1 MTGGDTGARSVPRSV
16 LGRIVLVCGAVAA
29 GTGALALLGWVSGR
43 GELTALGNGHIP
55 MAPNTALL
63 FTLLG
68 SAVLLRETRPDSR
81 AIRRG
86 VVAVAAF
93 SVFVAGATLIGFAI
107 GHDLKV
113 DDWFFRTTRML
124 GQTPIGRMS
133 PVTAFCF
140 VLAGASL
147 LLSRSEI
154 RARTSIPGTVITLVG
169 SVAAMGYWYGAP
181 LLYGGTVIPVALPT
195 SLAFISL
202 GIGLVASAGPRS
214 WPLYMLIGPSTRA
227 RLLRALPPTV
237 MLLSLV
243 EDWISSSLFGHNDS
257 GTVIASAM
265 TAVLFLLII
274 GFVVGRVA
282 HVIGGAADRAEREL
296 KDAVSQ
302 RIQAEKELQAS
313 YNDLRKS
320 AEQRRL
326 LLGRLVSAQEE
337 ERARIS
343 GDLHDDS
350 IQMMV
355 AAELRLQMLRRA
367 VGPSLEFEVDR
378 VLAVVSTAA
387 RRLRRLMV
395 ELHPRTLD
403 RDGLVAAL
411 REHLELATEG
421 ESTYSLE
428 SHLSREP
435 DEDARRIAYRIVL
448 EALTNARK
456 HSRANQV
463 RVSLRDQ
470 GKGFA
475 VMIHDDGIGI
485 QAEDIS
491 QPAPGHIGLLSMRER
506 AETAGGWFKIG
517 PAMEQGTIVEFGLPY
532 GPNTAASDTEFARS
546 SASVLSGKQ

>member
-1 MTGGDTGARSVPRSV
+1 LRAVPRSV

-29 GTGALALLGWVSGR
+29 GTGALALVGWVTGR
-43 GELTALGNGHIP
+43 GELTALGSGYIP
-55 MAPNTALL
+55 MAPNTAVL

-68 SAVLLRETRPDSR
+68 SAVLVRETRPDSR

-86 VVAVAAF
+86 VVAAAAF
-93 SVFVAGATLIGFAI
+93 SVFLAGAPLIGLAI

-113 DDWFFRTTRML
+113 DDWFFRTTRVL
-124 GQTPIGRMS
+124 GETPIGRMS

-147 LLSRSEI
+147 LLSRSQI
-154 RARTSIPGTVITLVG
+154 RARTSIPGTVITLIG

-181 LLYGGTVIPVALPT
+181 LLYGGIVIPVALPT

-214 WPLYMLIGPSTRA
+214 WPLYILIGPSTRA
-227 RLLRALPPTV
+227 RLLRGLLPTV
-237 MLLSLV
+237 VLLLLLQ
-243 EDWISSSLFGHNDS
+243 DWISRSLLAHNDS
-257 GTVIASAM
+257 GTLLTSAM

-282 HVIGGAADRAEREL
+282 HVIGSAADRTEREL
-296 KDAVSQ
+296 KDAISQ
-302 RIQAEKELQAS
+302 RTQAEQELQAS

-343 GDLHDDS
+343 DDLHDDS

-355 AAELRLQMLRRA
+355 AAELRLQVLRRS
-367 VGPSLEFEVDR
+367 VGPSLEPEVDR

-387 RRLRRLMV
+387 GRLRRLMV

-411 REHLELATEG
+411 REHLALATEG
-421 ESTYSLE
+421 GSTYSLE

-435 DEDARRIAYRIVL
+435 DDDARRIAYRIAL

-456 HSRANQV
+456 HSRADQV

-470 GKGFA
+470 GAGFA
-475 VMIHDDGIGI
+475 VTIHDDGIGI
-485 QAEDIS
+485 RAEDIS
-491 QPAPGHIGLLSMRER
+491 RPAPGHIGLSSMRER

-532 GPNTAASDTEFARS
+532 EANTLPYDTQFARS
-546 SASVLSGKQ
+546 SGSVLSGKQ